1 MLISIHKNFLRFNLL
16 MGRVNV
22 IHPNILEC
30 SFVLQKIQVLHSCSA
45 LLCSIKA
52 FVLGNETLHML
63 HLRLVST
70 WKMKLKSFHPI
81 QLELILRI
89 MTMTLLR
96 TMMFFFV
103 TLNIIISYIVLTIFV
118 IYILLCFILKKLC
131 FSFYSLCPALLCLMK
146 ALGLTNETLHMLQ

>member
-96 TMMFFFV
+96 TMMIFCHTQYHYQLRCFDYLRHLHPLMF
-103 TLNIIISYIVLTIFV
+103 THDMSY
-118 IYILLCFILKKLC
+118 
-131 FSFYSLCPALLCLMK
+131 P
-146 ALGLTNETLHMLQ
+146 